1 MSKEDDIIH
10 FDFEKV
16 KSYLDSD
23 KVVIVS
29 FLSLIKAEL
38 QKSLFDM
45 EAQFHAKNLVLL
57 KEAGHKLKG
66 TGLSA
71 ALPQLTAIAIQMNK
85 LNEFNDTHIADLLQ
99 QLKSEIAIVSLLVDA
114 HTANLK

>member
-29 FLSLIKAEL
+29 FLSLIKTEL
-38 QKSLFDM
+38 HKSLSDM
-45 EAQFHAKNLVLL
+45 EAQFRAGNLVLL

-71 ALPQLTAIAIQMNK
+71 ALPRLTAIAIQMNK
-85 LNEFNDTHIADLLQ
+85 LTEFNDAYIANLLQ
-99 QLKSEIAIVSLLVDA
+99 QLKNEIAVVLLLVDA
-114 HTANLK
+114 HTAKLK